1 MSTQVRE
8 DLLESLAYV
17 QDTDLLAAK
26 NLSLT
31 GTAKGATRA
40 LVQAEAQNVRWRDD
54 PEDVAPT
61 ATSGQLLLAGQ
72 SFWVSI
78 TKLKQFRYIEAA
90 VGGIL
95 NITFYK

>member
-1 MSTQVRE
+1 MATQVRE
-8 DLLESLAYV
+8 DLLESLSYV
-17 QDTDLLAAK
+17 QDTDLSAAK
-26 NLSLT
+26 NLSPP
-31 GTAKGATRA
+31 KKATRA

-61 ATSGQLLLAGQ
+61 TTSGQLLLAGQ

-78 TKLKQFRYIEAA
+78 TELQQFRYIQA
-90 VGGIL
+90 VSGAIL